1 MRIAVALL
9 LSVSLAAC
17 ASGPQ
22 RPRFSET
29 VIDRALANAPGEAQ
43 PSRIVAT
50 EIAWARA
57 AREQGQWT
65 SFELYAAPG
74 ALLHTPVGLI
84 VAAPWLAAQK
94 NPTEPVRWRP
104 RAVWMSCDGTMAVS
118 EGRFRDPAGHVGS
131 YMTAWARQ
139 ADGTYKWTY
148 DVAAPDDPQPPKR
161 PDLPEA
167 EGDEIVVM
175 ALEAIQGR
183 VSDCPNQAEPVGA
196 LEPWIGAVGSRGD
209 SSLSADKTLRWGWT
223 HEAPGMRSVTVAYW
237 KDGAWQTVL
246 QKSFPTGDVT
256 GNGAG
261 Q

>member
-1 MRIAVALL
+1 MRIAAALL
-9 LSVSLAAC
+9 MATSLAAC

-22 RPRFSET
+22 RPRFSDK

-65 SFELYAAPG
+65 SFEIYAASG
-74 ALLHTPVGLI
+74 ALIHGVNGPI
-84 VAAPWLAAQK
+84 VAAPWLATQK
-94 NPTEPVRWRP
+94 NPAEPVRWRP

-118 EGRFRDPAGHVGS
+118 EGRFRDPSGNVGS

-139 ADGTYKWTY
+139 ADGAYKWTY

-183 VSDCPNQAEPVGA
+183 VADCANSTEPVGPV
-196 LEPWIGAVGSRGD
+196 EPWVGAAGSRGD
-209 SSLSADKTLRWGWT
+209 DSLSADKTLRWGWT
-223 HEAPGMRSVTVAYW
+223 HEAPGMRSVTVSYW

-246 QKSFPTGDVT
+246 QKSFPTGDGT
-256 GNGAG
+256 SNGAE